1 MINLFKTLEIHFWN
15 ILLPIG
21 KRGHERKE
29 AIAPPPSAPDEVRLE
44 FLAQSAQQVI
54 DPEPI
59 RSILSQQSREVD
71 LSSQPTIKIEKRGG
85 QSSIYFGAT
94 VPTKAIKQKIKQ
106 GEAFMLVVSSFLG
119 LVIGILIAFFV
130 K

>member
-1 MINLFKTLEIHFWN
+1 MINLFKSLEIHFWN
-15 ILLPIG
+15 ILLPIR
-21 KRGHERKE
+21 KRGQERKE

-44 FLAQSAQQVI
+44 YLAQNAQQVI
-54 DPEPI
+54 EPEPI
-59 RSILSQQSREVD
+59 RSILSKQSTDVD
-71 LSSQPTIKIEKRGG
+71 LSSQPTIKIERRGG
-85 QSSIYFGAT
+85 QSSIYLGAT

>member
-1 MINLFKTLEIHFWN
+1 M
-15 ILLPIG
+15 PIR
-21 KRGHERKE
+21 KRGQERKE

-44 FLAQSAQQVI
+44 YLAQTAQQVI

-71 LSSQPTIKIEKRGG
+71 LSSQPTIKIENREK
-85 QSSIYFGAT
+85 QSSIYLGTT
-94 VPTKAIKQKIKQ
+94 VPAKAIKQKIKQ
-106 GEAFMLVVSSFLG
+106 GEAFMLVISSFLG

>member
-1 MINLFKTLEIHFWN
+1 
-15 ILLPIG
+15 LLPIG

-29 AIAPPPSAPDEVRLE
+29 AIAPPLSAPDEVRLE
-44 FLAQSAQQVI
+44 YLAQSAQQVI

>member
-1 MINLFKTLEIHFWN
+1 
-15 ILLPIG
+15 LLPIG

-29 AIAPPPSAPDEVRLE
+29 AIAPPLSAPDEVRLE
-44 FLAQSAQQVI
+44 YLAQSAQQVI
-54 DPEPI
+54 DPQPI

-85 QSSIYFGAT
+85 QSSNYFGAT
-94 VPTKAIKQKIKQ
+94 VPTKAIKQNIKQ

>member
-1 MINLFKTLEIHFWN
+1 MMNLFKTLEIHFWN
-15 ILLPIG
+15 LLLPIG

-29 AIAPPPSAPDEVRLE
+29 AIAPPLSAPDEVRLE
-44 FLAQSAQQVI
+44 YLVQSAQQVI

-71 LSSQPTIKIEKRGG
+71 LSSQPTTKIENREK
-85 QSSIYFGAT
+85 QSSIYLGTT

-106 GEAFMLVVSSFLG
+106 GEAFMLVVSSVLG

>member
-1 MINLFKTLEIHFWN
+1 MMNLFKTLETHFWN
-15 ILLPIG
+15 LLLPIG
-21 KRGHERKE
+21 KRGHARKE
-29 AIAPPPSAPDEVRLE
+29 AIAPPFSAPDEVRLE
-44 FLAQSAQQVI
+44 YLAQSAQQVI

>member
-1 MINLFKTLEIHFWN
+1 MMNLFKTLEIHFWN
-15 ILLPIG
+15 LLLPIG

-29 AIAPPPSAPDEVRLE
+29 AIAPPLSAPDEVRLE
-44 FLAQSAQQVI
+44 YLAQSAQQVI
-54 DPEPI
+54 DPQPI
-59 RSILSQQSREVD
+59 RSILSQQSRKVD
-71 LSSQPTIKIEKRGG
+71 LSSQPTIKIENREK
-85 QSSIYFGAT
+85 QSSIYLGTT

-106 GEAFMLVVSSFLG
+106 GEAFMLVVSSVLG

>member
-1 MINLFKTLEIHFWN
+1 MNLFKTLEIHFWN
-15 ILLPIG
+15 LLLPIG

-29 AIAPPPSAPDEVRLE
+29 AIAPPLSAPDEVRLE
-44 FLAQSAQQVI
+44 YLVQSAQQVI

-71 LSSQPTIKIEKRGG
+71 LSSQPTIKIENREK
-85 QSSIYFGAT
+85 QSSIYLGTT

-106 GEAFMLVVSSFLG
+106 GEAFMLVVSSVLG